1 MEERIEKHIY
11 QYVEAELRNYR
22 TYKKLIEE
30 YDKEL
35 LYTGAKSGLAKDPS
49 GRFSQG
55 QTSDSV
61 HSEAVRVIAN
71 EQRVRRMIDVVTCIE
86 DVLESIS
93 EEDNKIIE
101 MKYFKGYYT
110 DYGII
115 RELKVPQATYYRHKR
130 QLVGRF
136 ALRMRLI

>member
-35 LYTGAKSGLAKDPS
+35 LYTGAKSGLSKDPS

-71 EQRVRRMIDVVTCIE
+71 EQRVRRMIDVVTCID
-86 DVLESIS
+86 DVLDEVSGS
-93 EEDNKIIE
+93 DKKLIE
-101 MKYFKGYYT
+101 MRYFQGWYT
-110 DYGII
+110 DYEII
-115 RELKVPQATYYRHKR
+115 RELHIGRTKYYEDKLRIIRKI
-130 QLVGRF
+130 
-136 ALRMRLI
+136 ALRMRLL